1 MFLCATSKLHI
12 YIIKYHILGPE
23 YREELVKIIFSLSH
37 SNDSASFQKKKKK
50 KKIIMTLGNW
60 PLNVSKLHKDGPKG
74 SGWQMLVPSNTR
86 EGSSGFGLVSSGL
99 NLRQAS
105 KI

>member
-23 YREELVKIIFSLSH
+23 YREELAKIILSLSH
-37 SNDSASFQKKKKK
+37 SNDSASFQK

-74 SGWQMLVPSNTR
+74 SGWQMLVPSNTLV
-86 EGSSGFGLVSSGL
+86 GSSGFGLVLLG
-99 NLRQAS
+99 
-105 KI
+105 